1 MQKVMQK
8 VIMQKVMQKKVRQN
22 TFSGKSHAKGHAKN
36 IFDSAKIIEI
46 KQFEEDQISNF
57 SSTMVKRFGNCTS
70 EMIELSND
78 LKAVLLPSHV
88 CGLSK

>member
-1 MQKVMQK
+1 MVKRSLEVL
-8 VIMQKVMQKKVRQN
+8 VTN
-22 TFSGKSHAKGHAKN
+22 
-36 IFDSAKIIEI
+36 KIE
-46 KQFEEDQISNF
+46 QFESLSDDQISTF

-78 LKAVLLPSHV
+78 LKAVPLPSHV